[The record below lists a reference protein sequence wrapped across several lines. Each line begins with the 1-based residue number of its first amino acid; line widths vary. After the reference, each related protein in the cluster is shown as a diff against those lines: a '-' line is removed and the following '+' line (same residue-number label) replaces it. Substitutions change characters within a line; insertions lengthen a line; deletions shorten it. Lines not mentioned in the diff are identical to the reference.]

1 MWSTTLSEH
10 LAVIQSLDGLEEI
23 IETAGRL
30 LSNAL
35 IDGHRILVCGNGGSA
50 ADAQHFAAELV
61 GRFEA
66 ERRGLPAIAL
76 TTDTSILTAIGN
88 DYGYDLVFSRQVDAL
103 GKPGDVL
110 IGISTS
116 GNSRNVIEAVASAK
130 AIGMDTIGLLGG
142 TGGTLADAVD
152 TAIVVP
158 AKRTARIQEAHIL
171 ILHYWAGCIEK
182 SILKT

>member
-10 LAVIQSLDGLEEI
+10 LAVIQSLEALEEI
-23 IETAGRL
+23 IETAGSL
-30 LSNAL
+30 LSKAL
-35 IDGHRILVCGNGGSA
+35 MDGHRILVCGNGGSA

-88 DYGYDLVFSRQVDAL
+88 DYGYERVFSRQVDAL
-103 GKPGDVL
+103 GKPGDML

-116 GNSRNVIEAVASAK
+116 GNSRNVMEAVASAR
-130 AIGMDTIGLLGG
+130 AIGMQTIGLLGA
-142 TGGTLADAVD
+142 TGGLLAGTVD
-152 TAIVVP
+152 TAVVVP
-158 AKRTARIQEAHIL
+158 ATRTARIQEAHIL
-171 ILHYWAGCIEK
+171 ILHHWARCIEASVLK
-182 SILKT
+182 S